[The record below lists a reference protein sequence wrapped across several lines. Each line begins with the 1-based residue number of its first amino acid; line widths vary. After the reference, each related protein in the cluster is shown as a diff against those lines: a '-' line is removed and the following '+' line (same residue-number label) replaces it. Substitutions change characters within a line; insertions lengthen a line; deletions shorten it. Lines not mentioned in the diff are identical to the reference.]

1 MPEGAVSKRA
11 AHRRD
16 RCAGNGVDVLSF
28 TDMAEMNW
36 KELEARTSYI
46 RDFFAK
52 AKIPMNP
59 SEGLARALAEAEA
72 LARGE
77 KLPGDPSPKVL
88 AAISHDA
95 HVVWALADDLIDCEA
110 RGLNITPY
118 LKQITT
124 GTTDY
129 GTPAAGNEAKK
140 IYFKDFE
147 FELFLASAMLRAKLK
162 VQLADPPNDP
172 RGDLI
177 VDSVWVEIKHPNS
190 LKQIKKLA
198 AAFHDSLK
206 KEGLY
211 GVFAVGIE
219 DAFELGVQPADL
231 SYEDFAEWLERKR
244 DAMEKFGRKFIYGVA
259 KYDRILAVVQ
269 TSTAVEW
276 YDGSTRLR
284 RLGNSLIFDD
294 GRCGDPAAH
303 ATAQKIAQVFNPKP
317 IRFSEVPK
325 L

>member
-1 MPEGAVSKRA
+1 
-11 AHRRD
+11 
-16 RCAGNGVDVLSF
+16 
-28 TDMAEMNW
+28 MAEMNW
-36 KELEARTSYI
+36 KELEARTTYI
-46 RDFFAK
+46 RELFAK
-52 AKIPMNP
+52 AKVPMNP
-59 SEGLARALAEAEA
+59 AEGLARSLAEADA

-77 KLPGDPSPKVL
+77 KLPGDPSPEVL
-88 AAISHDA
+88 AAIGHDA
-95 HVVWALADDLIDCEA
+95 HVIWALADNLKACVA
-110 RGLNITPY
+110 GGLNITPH

-147 FELFLASAMLRAKLK
+147 FELFLASAMLRAQLK

-190 LKQIKKLA
+190 LKQLMKLA
-198 AAFHDSLK
+198 AAFHGSLA
-206 KEGLY
+206 KEGSY
-211 GVFAVGIE
+211 GVFAAGIE
-219 DAFELGVQPADL
+219 DAFELGAQPADP
-231 SYEDFAEWLERKR
+231 SHEDFAEWLERKR
-244 DAMEKFGRKFIYGVA
+244 DAMEKFGREFIHGVA

-284 RLGNSLIFDD
+284 RLSNSLIFDD
-294 GRCGDPAAH
+294 GRCGDPAVN
-303 ATAQKIAQVFNPKP
+303 ATAQKIAEVFNPKP
-317 IRFSEVPK
+317 RRFSDVPK
-325 L
+325 P